1 MKSTVTI
8 EWLVEELDSNGDIYN
23 VIHCDTYAAA
33 TKAAGWSDSETD
45 IGLVRDRG
53 NPVDGLLDRQWAYL
67 DEDGKLPERFSG
79 SGDDHAGP
87 KVPAQYH
94 LEIQR
99 SKWR

>member
-1 MKSTVTI
+1 MKSDVTI

-53 NPVDGLLDRQWAYL
+53 NKVDGLLDRQWAYL
-67 DEDGKLPERFSG
+67 QDGKLPERFSD
-79 SGDDHAGP
+79 SGGNEGP
-87 KVPAQYH
+87 LVPPRYH

>member
-1 MKSTVTI
+1 MKSDVTI

-67 DEDGKLPERFSG
+67 RRRQAARTVFGQRRRHD
-79 SGDDHAGP
+79 GP
-87 KVPAQYH
+87 KVPARYH